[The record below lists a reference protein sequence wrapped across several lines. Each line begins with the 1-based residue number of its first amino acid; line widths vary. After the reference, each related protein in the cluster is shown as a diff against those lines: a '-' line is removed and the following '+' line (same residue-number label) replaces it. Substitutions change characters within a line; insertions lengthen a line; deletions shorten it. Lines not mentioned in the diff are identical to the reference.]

1 MPTPTSLPLAAVRF
15 TGGVL
20 GERVEMVGSVTL
32 RKQWAAINDRIPGAA
47 PSHAVRNFRI
57 AAGDEA
63 GKYDGLWF
71 QDSDVAKWLEAAC
84 YRISFAPEE
93 ILSAAISDLV
103 DRHFSSFLEQFG
115 QQTRMSRVEV
125 RNEDIPHARIFACCL
140 EKYLEG
146 FQTTC

>member
-84 YRISFAPEE
+84 YRISFAPDE
-93 ILSAAISDLV
+93 ILSAAISELV
-103 DRHFSSFLEQFG
+103 DLYERAQESDG
-115 QQTRMSRVEV
+115 
-125 RNEDIPHARIFACCL
+125 
-140 EKYLEG
+140 YLLSLIHI
-146 FQTTC
+146 